1 MLSYQVLDAQHHVN
15 KGAVPFVASIID
27 DPNDGDTKL
36 VIMFEDT
43 GYTAVLSLDRLVDEE
58 DISAKHNQ
66 HDAAR
71 VEENLRDLLWEN
83 T

>member
-1 MLSYQVLDAQHHVN
+1 MLKLEILDRQFHQN
-15 KGAVPFVASIID
+15 NGSVPFVASIID

-43 GYTAVLSLDRLVDEE
+43 GYTAVLSLNRLIDEE
-58 DISAKHNQ
+58 DISAKNNQ
-66 HDAAR
+66 HNAAR
-71 VEENLRDLLWEN
+71 IEESLRDLLWEN